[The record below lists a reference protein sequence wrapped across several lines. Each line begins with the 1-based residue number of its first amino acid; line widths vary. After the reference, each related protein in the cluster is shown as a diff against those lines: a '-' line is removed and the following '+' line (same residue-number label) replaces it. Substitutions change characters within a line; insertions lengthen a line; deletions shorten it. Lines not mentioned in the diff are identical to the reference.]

1 MSKKSDNLKFN
12 SSTDGFLSL
21 LNFSANVTVNQVLS
35 DLQQYNTLRAYLQA
49 YKHKQ
54 LCAIPYLIATYNFN
68 DVFCQ
73 HVFDWSDVVLS
84 AKHALTSDLINNLLN
99 SLTQD
104 WLDLNMQPADTSDES
119 CESIQPFDTS
129 NESCESIRFVF
140 MPREDKKYIF
150 YDLISKQSNQF
161 L

>member
-21 LNFSANVTVNQVLS
+21 LNFSTNVTVNQVLS

-73 HVFDWSDVVLS
+73 HVFDWSDVVPS

-104 WLDLNMQPADTSDES
+104 WLDLNMQPADTY
-119 CESIQPFDTS
+119 DTS
-129 NESCESIRFVF
+129 DESCESIRFVF

>member
-1 MSKKSDNLKFN
+1 MLKKSDDLKFN

-21 LNFSANVTVNQVLS
+21 FNFSANVTVNQVLS

-73 HVFDWSDVVLS
+73 HVFDWSDVVPS

-104 WLDLNMQPADTSDES
+104 WLDLNMQPADA
-119 CESIQPFDTS
+119 S

-140 MPREDKKYIF
+140 MRREDKKYIF

-161 L
+161 LRKK